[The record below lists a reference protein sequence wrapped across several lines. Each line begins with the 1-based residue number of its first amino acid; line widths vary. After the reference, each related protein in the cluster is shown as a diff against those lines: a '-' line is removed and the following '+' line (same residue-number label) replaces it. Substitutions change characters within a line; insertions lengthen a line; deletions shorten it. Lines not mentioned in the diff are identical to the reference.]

1 LSRIWDALRQAE
13 RERSA
18 NRSGGEAAVDEYERR
33 KNERRSDSARLLV
46 YGSRAN
52 TQPFHEDVETIDA
65 NDEGCLFVLET
76 PVLEGQRL
84 FLVHSQTQAEQECR
98 VVRIEEGQNGKARVA
113 VEFSKPSPHFWRL
126 K

>member
-1 LSRIWDALRQAE
+1 MSRIWDALKQAE

-18 NRSGGEAAVDEYERR
+18 SRNGGEAAVDEYDRR
-33 KNERRSDSARLLV
+33 KSLRQSRSARLLV

-84 FLVHSQTQAEQECR
+84 FLVHTQTQAEQECQ
-98 VVRIEEGQNGKARVA
+98 VVRVEEGQHGKARVA
-113 VEFSKPSPHFWRL
+113 VEFSKPAPHFWHS